1 MAARA
6 PLFGQEGKLGS
17 KNSLAGLL
25 AFPLDP
31 RERHRRSRL
40 SDLVSSFGRSR
51 VKTRGWF
58 VVIATPTVVFGCLFF
73 DLLSH
78 CRQAGGMKQR
88 TQFFGS
94 KWRFCGFMN
103 GRGLQSEICGKK
115 FRRHPRAQVSWLKAQ
130 NSCRHWDWAGAWFC
144 GCAGA
149 RKQGVGGSVWG
160 RNYGGAAAARRV
172 RGRGGAAPATKSNIH
187 AAIFSTRSYGNLP
200 EEGYLATMRGGTCS
214 MSGPLR
220 SRQRLTERGRPL
232 AWGAA
237 SPSGTALHGPAIWS
251 RPLVSAVVAPVALR
265 DVRPPPP
272 RRVRPSVRASRPVV
286 SLPFDPFGDGG
297 CVVSPPPRGMVRS
310 SSFSRRSPPRAAG
323 LAGGAVPAL
332 RPGSAALRVDGS
344 RGWSSKGRKAIESAS
359 ARAFR
364 GARPPPSPTG
374 RGRCRWLPG

>member
-103 GRGLQSEICGKK
+103 GRGLQSEIWREEIPQASQSTSELAKGPKLLSTLGLGRCVVLWLRRRKK
-115 FRRHPRAQVSWLKAQ
+115 TRSGRV
-130 NSCRHWDWAGAWFC
+130 
-144 GCAGA
+144 
-149 RKQGVGGSVWG
+149 GVG
-160 RNYGGAAAARRV
+160 A
-172 RGRGGAAPATKSNIH
+172 
-187 AAIFSTRSYGNLP
+187 
-200 EEGYLATMRGGTCS
+200 
-214 MSGPLR
+214 
-220 SRQRLTERGRPL
+220 
-232 AWGAA
+232 
-237 SPSGTALHGPAIWS
+237 
-251 RPLVSAVVAPVALR
+251 
-265 DVRPPPP
+265 
-272 RRVRPSVRASRPVV
+272 
-286 SLPFDPFGDGG
+286 
-297 CVVSPPPRGMVRS
+297 
-310 SSFSRRSPPRAAG
+310 
-323 LAGGAVPAL
+323 
-332 RPGSAALRVDGS
+332 
-344 RGWSSKGRKAIESAS
+344 
-359 ARAFR
+359 
-364 GARPPPSPTG
+364 
-374 RGRCRWLPG
+374 